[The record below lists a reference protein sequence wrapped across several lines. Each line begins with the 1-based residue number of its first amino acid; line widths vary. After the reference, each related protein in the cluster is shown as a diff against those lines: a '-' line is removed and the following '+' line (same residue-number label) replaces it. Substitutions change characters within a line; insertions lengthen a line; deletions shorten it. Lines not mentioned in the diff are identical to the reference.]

1 MKIANPIY
9 DVVFKYLMD
18 DSKVATI
25 ILSALTGL
33 EIIDLEFYPQELVT
47 QITNEEENK
56 ENPLLNLGIYRLDF
70 KAKVKTKSGERLIIV
85 EIQKSKIF
93 ATPMRFRTYLGHQ
106 LTKKEY
112 YLPVKV
118 GGKFFKAGLP
128 IISIYLLGEL
138 INPAFAQIPMIKISK
153 KITDA
158 YTGNQLIV
166 DDFFINSLYHEGI
179 IVNIPALKQKRRD
192 DIEKLLSIF
201 DQDNIGSST
210 HIMNVKEVDFPL
222 KYRPVIRRLQ
232 NAVQV
237 GDIAEVMQR
246 EDDFQAELDAYFD
259 AFQTERVL
267 KEEALHGEQQALQM
281 KAETEKLLSDAIE
294 LLLGAGMAEQEI
306 AKKLQISETTLVELL
321 KNQRKK

>member
-1 MKIANPIY
+1 M
-9 DVVFKYLMD
+9 
-18 DSKVATI
+18 
-25 ILSALTGL
+25 
-33 EIIDLEFYPQELVT
+33 
-47 QITNEEENK
+47 
-56 ENPLLNLGIYRLDF
+56 
-70 KAKVKTKSGERLIIV
+70 
-85 EIQKSKIF
+85 
-93 ATPMRFRTYLGHQ
+93 
-106 LTKKEY
+106 
-112 YLPVKV
+112 
-118 GGKFFKAGLP
+118 
-128 IISIYLLGEL
+128 
-138 INPAFAQIPMIKISK
+138 
-153 KITDA
+153 
-158 YTGNQLIV
+158 

-179 IVNIPALKQKRRD
+179 IVNILALKQKRRD